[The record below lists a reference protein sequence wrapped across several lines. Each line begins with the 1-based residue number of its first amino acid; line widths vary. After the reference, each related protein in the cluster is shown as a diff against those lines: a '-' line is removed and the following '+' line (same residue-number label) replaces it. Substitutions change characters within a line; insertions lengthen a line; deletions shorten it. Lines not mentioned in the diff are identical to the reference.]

1 MAQRVRD
8 PLSGPG
14 VTRVTPAPPVV
25 YDAFGRQYQAP
36 VPPRLDRSHAGV
48 IYRDLPVVTTGLDWL
63 QGDDPVTAVRDALE
77 AHMAGQF
84 SASALLWDAMSGDD
98 RIHASLGSR
107 VGALFGLPTIIEC
120 EDESIRAAWTTA
132 WEAAAPP
139 AVQADVQRWALG
151 MGFCI
156 SELRWDTS
164 VEPWQPYVHVWHPT
178 YSRYDTFT
186 RTYRVM
192 TMDGEVEVTPGDG
205 RWFLHAP
212 WGADRGWLWG
222 AVRPLALPWML
233 RQFAYRDWA
242 RYSERHGMPMV
253 LAHVPMVGD
262 GDDKDEFVSALQTMG
277 NEAVVRL
284 PRGID
289 GQDFDLDLLEATANT
304 WQGFLALITKCDT
317 AITLT
322 LQWQNLTTEV
332 KEGSQA
338 AARVHADVKQT
349 AVEFDDRTLTQ
360 AIGAQVARP
369 WVVWNYGEG
378 RPVPVTSHDTSV
390 TEDHAAAASV
400 LESLSRSVASLTAA
414 GINVDPVALARSYG
428 VRLPLLEARAEAP
441 IFGYHLDA
449 GIITTDEVRARLGL
463 PPLGGEA
470 GSALVGA
477 EPATPPGETPAAP
490 QEPTE

>member
-1 MAQRVRD
+1 MVARVND

-36 VPPRLDRSHAGV
+36 VPPKADRSKAGI

-63 QGDDPVTAVRDALE
+63 RGADPVTAVREALE
-77 AHMAGQF
+77 AHMAGMF
-84 SASALLWDAMSGDD
+84 SSSALLWDAMSGDD
-98 RIHASLGSR
+98 RIHAALGSR
-107 VGALFGLPTIIEC
+107 VGALFGLPTVIEC
-120 EDESIRAAWTTA
+120 KDTEILSAWETA
-132 WEAAAPP
+132 WAACAPP
-139 AVQADVQRWALG
+139 AVQADVKRWVHG

-156 SELRWDTS
+156 SELRWDTES
-164 VEPWQPYVHVWHPT
+164 TPWQPYIHVWHPT

-212 WGADRGWLWG
+212 YGADRGWLWG

-242 RYSERHGMPMV
+242 RYSERHGMPMI
-253 LAHVPMVGD
+253 LARVPMVGD
-262 GDDKDEFVSALQTMG
+262 EADKDEFTSALRTMG

-284 PRGID
+284 PQGID

-304 WQGFLALITKCDT
+304 WQGFMSLIAKCDT

-338 AARVHADVKQT
+338 AARIHADVKQT
-349 AVEFDDRTLTQ
+349 AVEFDDRTFAWDVQTQ
-360 AIGAQVARP
+360 IARP
-369 WVVWNYGEG
+369 WVEWNYGPG
-378 RPVPVTSHDTSV
+378 RDVPLTRHDTSV
-390 TEDHAAAASV
+390 TEDHEAAAKV
-400 LESLSRSVASLTAA
+400 LESLSRSVTSFANA
-414 GINVDPVALARSYG
+414 GINIDPVLLARDYG
-428 VRLPLLEARAEAP
+428 VRLPIVAGTADKP
-441 IFGYHLDA
+441 PVFGYHLQA
-449 GIITTDEVRARLGL
+449 GVLTRNEIRARLGEGPL
-463 PPLGGEA
+463 PGDEGAE
-470 GSALVGA
+470 LVGK
-477 EPATPPGETPAAP
+477 EVVDEEPAAP
-490 QEPTE
+490 